1 MRFYAESISSE
12 LLFSEKD
19 IIKAILTAWNYNADL
34 WLVDD
39 KTKYSDLK
47 KFATLEKEL
56 LFSSNSPFA
65 CNLQKYKVE
74 IVENTDLH
82 PWWDI
87 AVRCLESE
95 VDYCLGDLEIKK
107 LKDKIK

>member
-1 MRFYAESISSE
+1 MRFYAESISNE

-34 WLVDD
+34 WLIPD
-39 KTKYSDLK
+39 KTKYSDLNN
-47 KFATLEKEL
+47 FATLEKEL
-56 LFSSNSPFA
+56 LFSSNNPFI
-65 CNLQKYKVE
+65 CDLQKYKVE

-82 PWWDI
+82 PWDI
-87 AVRCLESE
+87 AVRCLESQ

-107 LKDKIK
+107 LKEKR